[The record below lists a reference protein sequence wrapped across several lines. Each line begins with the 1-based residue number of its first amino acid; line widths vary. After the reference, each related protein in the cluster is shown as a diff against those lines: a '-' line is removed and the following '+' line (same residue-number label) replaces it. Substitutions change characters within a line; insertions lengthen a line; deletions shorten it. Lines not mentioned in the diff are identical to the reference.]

1 MDKCGV
7 LGRKLGHSF
16 SPQIHNLLTDE
27 YSYEIIEREEADLA
41 ALFESR
47 EFKGLNV
54 TIPYKKTV
62 VQYLD
67 EVSELVKKIGSVNT
81 IVRREDGSLFGD
93 NTDVYGFLGL
103 VRFSKIDVKNQKV
116 LVLGSGGA
124 SVAVMEALL
133 SLGAKPLIISRSGAN
148 NYDNID
154 INSDASVIVN
164 TTPVGMYP
172 GNGESPLDLS
182 LFPKLKGVIDIVY
195 NPWRTEILLQAEK
208 MGIPCADGLYMLVAQ
223 AKRASEIFLGKDIP
237 DSRIDEI
244 YYLLSAKMKNL
255 VLVGMPGVGKTTI
268 ADELGRKLG
277 REVIDSDIE
286 IYKKTGRKPSE
297 IINADGEPAFRDVES
312 EVIRELGK
320 LSGKVIATGGGAIL
334 KEENVK
340 ALHQNGTIVWLTRDL
355 SCLATEDRPL
365 SQKNSLEE
373 MFIIRKPYYE
383 KASDFC
389 VENIDV
395 PAVVNTICEK
405 AGLS

>member
-133 SLGAKPLIISRSGAN
+133 SLGAKPLIISRSGEN

-244 YYLLSAKMKNL
+244 YYSLSAKMKNL

-312 EVIRELGK
+312 EVIKELGK

-334 KEENVK
+334 REENVK

-373 MFIIRKPYYE
+373 MFKIRKPYYE